1 MRDSIDSSAAETKT
15 QDGVAAL
22 SPRVTP
28 VGKPTSRLSPM
39 HPCVSCAPCGP
50 WHLRVPVEP
59 PQRLAL
65 LAHPQPLRVHGAAP
79 PPLPRAVPNQA
90 PLLLT
95 YKRLEPRMATSA
107 SVYDVCASGNSY
119 VCRVRIGQGE
129 LGKLYGRSR
138 EAC

>member
-39 HPCVSCAPCGP
+39 
-50 WHLRVPVEP
+50 LRVLRSMWAMALARASQP

-65 LAHPQPLRVHGAAP
+65 LAHPQPLPVHGAPP

-90 PLLLT
+90 PLRT

-107 SVYDVCASGNSY
+107 SVYDVCASGNLY
-119 VCRVRIGQGE
+119 V
-129 LGKLYGRSR
+129 
-138 EAC
+138 